1 MLICLTS
8 PIYKF
13 NKLLSEYDYQI
24 QQLEHPPLLSTNAN
38 KQTQQTFVG
47 LQHIFSVTILGLPR
61 RLEDVLKTFSRPLER
76 HLKDVFKTSWK
87 TKNC

>member
-47 LQHIFSVTILGLPR
+47 LQDMS
-61 RLEDVLKTFSRPLER
+61 
-76 HLKDVFKTSWK
+76 
-87 TKNC
+87 